1 VREIRLENIHSEAVK
16 LGRSRK
22 GMRSTANR
30 LAGCDVDKQIT
41 DIVRRLKS
49 SSWALEDEEIIK
61 GCAIELWTQF
71 LQAEINIQA
80 P

>member
-1 VREIRLENIHSEAVK
+1 MREISLENIHSEAVK

-22 GMRSTANR
+22 DMRPTANR
-30 LAGCDVDKQIT
+30 LAGCDVDKQIS

-49 SSWALEDEEIIK
+49 SSWALEDNEIIK
-61 GCAIELWTQF
+61 GCARELWIQF